1 MRLAAAVVLVGLLA
15 GLLGAAGSARA
26 DAPPDADEPPV
37 EGWSADPRLWLAL
50 IEWRQRLRLELASSR
65 ELCTAGT
72 LTEVSWEISGGK
84 PPYSLQVEGA
94 SVDVD
99 ADNARINCG
108 ALSEAE
114 AADEGAALAAKRIS
128 AVVTDARGVR
138 REAAIDVARARAL
151 PAPANIAYV
160 ASLENVLVLWD
171 EVPGASSQSPQSVHP
186 VTRNQLK
193 VSAAVRTRPNRDGAA
208 WSYHVVDTLRHTSLY
223 LEPPPDLRVFSVA
236 AVRHP
241 LELETPNALNWS
253 EEIIYGATKPA
264 QNVTLTATHD
274 TVTVSWDRQP
284 YAHSQRVELRLFA
297 AGDVTGPSRRA
308 WMREEPGVSGRH
320 QVTFN
325 RVPANTDLSVA
336 IDMTDPDSWEQTATF
351 HAVRTKPA
359 PDGWTPPARGPQNLR
374 YVVTDGVLE
383 ILWDEPFPNA
393 QRHWMVLITDP
404 VTGRSIGERAG
415 VSSWTLSP
423 WIGVAPATR
432 YQATVI
438 HVDLAGGQ
446 ATIDIMTPP
455 SSGDA
460 QSTPS
465 DVSPS
470 ALLQLHSFFPVWPV
484 GVESRY
490 TMTDDPFQWRVGP
503 TDNHGLTARA
513 ETTILRYSAY
523 DAAGVAASAGSY
535 AFLTD
540 AASVVAT
547 YEGLRDGTAKRLLIH
562 KSDAQGV
569 SRATLYDAVAAGDF
583 FEWRETDDCWVRY
596 RVTEV
601 LPDPAG
607 GAPRKLLAVE
617 WTTYAFTGC
626 GGAIAADAAVAFDW
640 GPLPDLG
647 GTCLAAPIRHGPFQ
661 VVPEGWE
668 GPVEEDPFRPWPGN
682 SYANPVTTAELAE
695 ARRLPH
701 WRDPTLPSGW
711 TLLLASSGDPSYDPP
726 YGYCAFWANDRG
738 YGGVE
743 ICGGFYLG
751 RGQPWESSRN
761 AGRAVVE
768 TRMIVGRPAIV
779 VYSPAGPNH
788 NRYRVIEVWVYDPAP
803 DAVYNVMGF
812 DCTLNGSNV
821 DAVIAI
827 ARSLFEE

>member
-1 MRLAAAVVLVGLLA
+1 MRLAHLAAAVVLIGLLA
-15 GLLGAAGSARA
+15 GLLGAAALARA
-26 DAPPDADEPPV
+26 DGPSESSEPPV

-72 LTEVSWEISGGK
+72 LTEVSWEIAGGA
-84 PPYSLQVEGA
+84 PPYSLQVEGV

-99 ADNARINCG
+99 AGNVRINCG

-114 AADEGAALAAKRIS
+114 AADEEAALAAKRIS
-128 AVVTDARGVR
+128 AVVTDSRGVR
-138 REAAIDVARARAL
+138 REAALDVARARAL
-151 PAPANIAYV
+151 PVPANIAYV

-171 EVPGASSQSPQSVHP
+171 EVPGAGSQSPQSVHP

-236 AVRHP
+236 AVRHL

-264 QNVTLTATHD
+264 QNVMLTATHD

-325 RVPANTDLSVA
+325 RVPANTDLSIA

-359 PDGWTPPARGPQNLR
+359 PADWTPPARGPQNLR
-374 YVVTDGVLE
+374 YIVTDGVLE
-383 ILWDEPFPNA
+383 ILWDEPFPGA
-393 QRHWMVLITDP
+393 QRHWMVFITDP

-415 VSSWTLSP
+415 ASSWTLSP

-460 QSTPS
+460 QSTLS

-513 ETTILRYSAY
+513 ETTLLRYSAY
-523 DAAGVAASAGSY
+523 DDAAGEAATAGSY
-535 AFLTD
+535 AFLSGAD
-540 AASVVAT
+540 GAASVVAT

-562 KSDAQGV
+562 KSDTQGV
-569 SRATLYDAVAAGDF
+569 SRATLYDAAAAGEF
-583 FEWRETDDCWVRY
+583 FEWRESNDCWVRY

-601 LPDPAG
+601 LPGPAG

-626 GGAIAADAAVAFDW
+626 SGVIAVNADVAFDW

-647 GTCLAAPIRHGPFQ
+647 GPNLAAR
-661 VVPEGWE
+661 
-668 GPVEEDPFRPWPGN
+668 
-682 SYANPVTTAELAE
+682 
-695 ARRLPH
+695 
-701 WRDPTLPSGW
+701 
-711 TLLLASSGDPSYDPP
+711 
-726 YGYCAFWANDRG
+726 
-738 YGGVE
+738 
-743 ICGGFYLG
+743 
-751 RGQPWESSRN
+751 
-761 AGRAVVE
+761 
-768 TRMIVGRPAIV
+768 
-779 VYSPAGPNH
+779 
-788 NRYRVIEVWVYDPAP
+788 
-803 DAVYNVMGF
+803 
-812 DCTLNGSNV
+812 
-821 DAVIAI
+821 
-827 ARSLFEE
+827 